1 MTALNDLLEGILQI
15 SKMIIENYMLVY
27 KLSEFVFE
35 SISAI

>member
-27 KLSEFVFE
+27 KLFEFVFE

>member
-27 KLSEFVFE
+27 KLFEVVFE